1 MNHETNKPIFFVSEG
16 DAIIDD
22 SALCSFLDGIE
33 DTPSVDIVELISNMS
48 RVIEAFVFFE
58 RVFVF
63 SFKVDDENDE
73 AYYVSKNPL
82 MLASII
88 EDLSKEKILNFVSLL
103 PSDFA
108 PQPSRMLAQVRDIGI
123 MPKESIAKF
132 NNFNF
137 GYYLYQQE
145 VARRLNLPFISSD
158 SKYARSFINS
168 SNAFKYTLSQKLVQ
182 GMNAHVS
189 KEFHQLLNS
198 NHDIKFLVPPFL
210 AVVLERVI
218 KGASFGEAIME
229 LRTQFQPV
237 RKLFAQYNS
246 EFRNPARSLKQQIT
260 YTSKIIKEI
269 ERVASSFS
277 TLDRTTLT
285 IWGDTFDFLID
296 SATDLANYSPIE
308 GVSIIPRLSHLS
320 KQALNL
326 LILKRRYSSIYK
338 LKKDFYNIKRYST
351 LLYDATKPFL
361 EKARNLWPEGC
372 ICISPG
378 NPFQDLNELEA

>member
-1 MNHETNKPIFFVSEG
+1 MNHKTDKPIFFASEG

-33 DTPSVDIVELISNMS
+33 DTPSVDIARLISNMS

-63 SFKVDDENDE
+63 SFNVDDENTE
-73 AYYVSKNPL
+73 AYYVSTNPL
-82 MLASII
+82 MLSSII
-88 EDLSKEKILNFVSLL
+88 EHLSKEKVLNFVSLL
-103 PSDFA
+103 PPDFA
-108 PQPSRMLAQVRDIGI
+108 PQPSRMLAQVRDIEM
-123 MPKESIAKF
+123 MPRESIAKF

-145 VARRLNLPFISSD
+145 VARRLNLPFVSSD
-158 SKYARSFINS
+158 SKYARSFVNS

-189 KEFHQLLNS
+189 KEFDQLLNS

-229 LRTQFQPV
+229 LRTQFQPI

-260 YTSKIIKEI
+260 YTSKIFKEI

-296 SATDLANYSPIE
+296 SATDLRNYSPIQ
-308 GVSIIPRLSHLS
+308 GISIIPRLSRLS

-338 LKKDFYNIKRYST
+338 LKKDFNNIKRYST

-361 EKARNLWPEGC
+361 EKAKNLWPKGY

-378 NPFQDLNELEA
+378 NPFQDLKELDA